1 MSYFW
6 KKIHKGKFSSLSRV
20 TSGRQIKML
29 FYKPAKPWSS
39 WAVQEWIHAKILH
52 MTSGSTGLVKGQQE
66 EGKSI
71 TVSLP
76 INGLAQSNSVLYW
89 IMVSHEMTGPACDQH
104 SRLPQL
110 CWERYM
116 YLMAMCLFLVWS
128 LYHHE
133 EYQNKY
139 YSLQKVPF
147 LRTYSGELETLKKVI
162 REKEELEYLRTVN
175 QAKQTQNK
183 Q

>member
-1 MSYFW
+1 
-6 KKIHKGKFSSLSRV
+6 
-20 TSGRQIKML
+20 
-29 FYKPAKPWSS
+29 
-39 WAVQEWIHAKILH
+39 
-52 MTSGSTGLVKGQQE
+52 
-66 EGKSI
+66 
-71 TVSLP
+71 
-76 INGLAQSNSVLYW
+76 
-89 IMVSHEMTGPACDQH
+89 
-104 SRLPQL
+104 
-110 CWERYM
+110 
-116 YLMAMCLFLVWS
+116 MCLFLAWS